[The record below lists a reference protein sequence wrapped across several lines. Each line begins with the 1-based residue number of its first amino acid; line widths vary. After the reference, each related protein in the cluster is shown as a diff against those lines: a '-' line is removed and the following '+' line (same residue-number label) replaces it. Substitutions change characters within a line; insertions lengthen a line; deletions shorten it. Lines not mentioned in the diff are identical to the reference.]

1 MARAT
6 TLTPTPTPTPT
17 RTARPTPKPTKTATP
32 RPKPRPTAKPKP
44 RPKPVPKPQPRPE
57 PKPKPKPAAVPVRLP
72 DGRPNFQLPFRCGQ
86 RWRATTYA
94 GHNPEQGK
102 IDWFYQDGTTRGQD
116 VLASAPG
123 VVDHI
128 SPGSGLIE
136 LDHGGGWYS
145 VYIHMPTFTVS
156 EGEKVAQGQKIG
168 EVGSVNT
175 DVAHLHYEQLY
186 DENGDGR
193 GSTPSEIQIPL
204 IIQGT
209 KYALT
214 ESTDDVVV
222 TSKNNCG

>member
-1 MARAT
+1 M
-6 TLTPTPTPTPT
+6 
-17 RTARPTPKPTKTATP
+17 
-32 RPKPRPTAKPKP
+32 
-44 RPKPVPKPQPRPE
+44 
-57 PKPKPKPAAVPVRLP
+57 
-72 DGRPNFQLPFRCGQ
+72 PFRCGQ

-102 IDWFYQDGTTRGQD
+102 IDWFFEDGTTRGQD

-123 VVDHI
+123 VVAHI

-145 VYIHMPTFTVS
+145 VYIHMPTFTVG
-156 EGEKVAQGQKIG
+156 EGQKVAQGQKIG

-175 DVAHLHYEQLY
+175 GVAHLHYEQVY

-204 IIQGT
+204 IIQGA